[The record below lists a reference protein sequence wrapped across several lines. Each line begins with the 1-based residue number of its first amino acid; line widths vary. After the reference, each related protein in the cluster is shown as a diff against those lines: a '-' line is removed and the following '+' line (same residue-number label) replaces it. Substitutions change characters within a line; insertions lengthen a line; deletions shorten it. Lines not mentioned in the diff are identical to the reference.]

1 MSGIMSMLLGAR
13 TAIAVAVDEFF
24 NRVTLLL
31 PGNGTNGAQNNTFLD
46 SSTNNFTITRNGNT
60 TQGTFSPFSQTG
72 WSNFFDGSGDYL
84 VTASS
89 AALGFGTGDFTI
101 EGWFYFTGT
110 ISTYQRPWGFSDAND
125 NIEINGSVL
134 RVGGTNQGTLITGST
149 TIVANRWYHI
159 ALTRASGVYR
169 LWLDG
174 TQEGSSATNSWNSSS
189 RQMGIAAYPTGVDP
203 ITGYVSNLR
212 VLKGTSLYSAS
223 FTPST
228 TPLTAITNTSLLTCQ
243 SNRFIDSSSNQ
254 IAVTVNGN
262 PSVQAFSP
270 FAPTIPY
277 SAATVGGSGYFDGTG
292 DYLTVAS
299 NAAFAFGTGDFSI
312 ECWAYPEAFAA
323 FRSYIGIRT
332 GEVTNEWSLDS
343 NSSNQFFFYTNTF
356 IATSAS
362 TFSTRQWYHLCV
374 TRVGTALRLFV
385 NGKLEASVTHS
396 ANLTANTLGIA
407 ALPNGIQLIQGN
419 MANVRIVK
427 GGIPSAYSTSSTTV
441 GAQIFTPPTAPL
453 TGSESLTAGSV
464 SLLLNFTNAGITD
477 ATAKNVLETV
487 GNAQISTTQSKFG
500 GSSMYFDGTG
510 DYLVIPDNPRFN
522 LGSGNFTIEMWA
534 YRNNATNP
542 YALFGKR
549 NNSSADFRWITSYI
563 NTSGT
568 VDVQL
573 TTTGSSWTI
582 NAATT
587 STVAVTTWTH
597 LAFVRNGSDF
607 SVYVDGTKNTLSSS
621 LSGSIFTDSNPLV
634 IGQTGLSGSF
644 NYPLNGYI
652 DDFRI
657 TLGFA
662 RYTTTFTPPT
672 AAFPLQ

>member
-1 MSGIMSMLLGAR
+1 MSGIMNMLLGAR

-31 PGNGTNGAQNNTFLD
+31 PGDGTNGAQNNTFLD

-134 RVGGTNQGTLITGST
+134 RVGGTNQGTLIIGST

-189 RQMGIAAYPTGVDP
+189 RQMGISAYPTGVDP

-228 TPLTAITNTSLLTCQ
+228 TPLTEITNTSLLTCQ
-243 SNRFIDSSSNQ
+243 SNRFIDSSSSQ
-254 IAVTVNGN
+254 IALTVNGN

-270 FAPTIPY
+270 FAPTAAY
-277 SAATVGGSGYFDGTG
+277 SASTNGGSGYFDGTG
-292 DYLTVAS
+292 DYLTAPAS
-299 NAAFAFGTGDFSI
+299 TNAAFAFGTGDFSI
-312 ECWAYPEAFAA
+312 ELWTYLPSVSAYGRLFTSSANNSNMDFAGGGAITYFDGGSYSGGTLVANAWQHIVVTRQSGTLRTFLNGVMQANASNSTNLSTNSQYAFAA
-323 FRSYIGIRT
+323 ATNGANTTQQYMAGIR
-332 GEVTNEWSLDS
+332 V
-343 NSSNQFFFYTNTF
+343 
-356 IATSAS
+356 
-362 TFSTRQWYHLCV
+362 
-374 TRVGTALRLFV
+374 
-385 NGKLEASVTHS
+385 
-396 ANLTANTLGIA
+396 
-407 ALPNGIQLIQGN
+407 
-419 MANVRIVK
+419 VK
-427 GGIPSAYSTSSTTV
+427 GGIPSAYSTSSTTN
-441 GAQIFTPPTAPL
+441 GTQIFTPPTAPL

-464 SLLLNFTNAGITD
+464 SLLLNFTNAGIID
-477 ATAKNVLETV
+477 ATAKNDLETV
-487 GNAQISTTQSKFG
+487 GNAQISTAQSKFG

-510 DYLVIPDNPRFN
+510 DYLITNSSVANSAFGTGDFTVEFWLYTNAGSTTYNVIDWRPPSTQGAYFAFY
-522 LGSGNFTIEMWA
+522 LSSGVPVYYT
-534 YRNNATNP
+534 
-542 YALFGKR
+542 
-549 NNSSADFRWITSYI
+549 SSADRIT
-563 NTSGT
+563 G
-568 VDVQL
+568 
-573 TTTGSSWTI
+573 GSAI
-582 NAATT
+582 PA
-587 STVAVTTWTH
+587 TTWTH
-597 LAFVRNGSDF
+597 VAISRSGTSTRMFING
-607 SVYVDGTKNTLSSS
+607 TQ
-621 LSGSIFTDSNPLV
+621 SGSTYTDSTNYLGVANRPA
-634 IGQTGLSGSF
+634 IGGGGLDTGSL
-644 NYPLNGYI
+644 LNGYI
-652 DDFRI
+652 DDLRV
-657 TLGFA
+657 TKFA
-662 RYTTTFTPPT
+662 RYTSNFTAPT
-672 AAFPLQ
+672 APFATQ